1 MEITTDDAM
10 TLAREA
16 RTWPTIGELAEAFEI
31 NGRSIRKAVANGEL
45 VAFRLNVLRVD
56 PDSFVAWLVSRQT

>member
-16 RTWPTIGELAEAFEI
+16 KNWPTISDLAEAFEI
-31 NGRSIRKAVANGEL
+31 NGRSIRKAVAAGEL

-56 PDSFVAWLVSRQT
+56 PDSFVEWLVNRQT